1 MVLHLRQVLPDSV
14 RRLCSA
20 LAAVHSDLKVQLQ
33 AEPQTVPLNA
43 ASLSPAAGAA
53 RARTVT
59 FVQKSPDGSLL
70 WR

>member
-1 MVLHLRQVLPDSV
+1 LVLHPRQVLPDAV

-20 LAAVHSDLKVQLQ
+20 LAAVHADLKVQLQ

-43 ASLSPAAGAA
+43 ASLSLAAGPH
-53 RARTVT
+53 ARTVT
-59 FVQKSPDGSLL
+59 FVQKNPDGSLL